1 MNMKNFKSPIL
12 LLEELAK
19 EEQTKHKVKRR
30 KETTSKQKKKS
41 EAKMIIEIKD
51 LFLKKDEIDKH
62 LSTVRK
68 RLDSINKIQIILFE
82 DSNK

>member
-1 MNMKNFKSPIL
+1 MKNFKSPIL
-12 LLEELAK
+12 LLKELPK
-19 EEQTKHKVKRR
+19 EQTKHKVNKR
-30 KETTSKQKKKS
+30 KEITRSKQKKKS

-62 LSTVRK
+62 LSIVRK
-68 RLDSINKIQIILFE
+68 KMDSINKIQIILFE